1 MADSLASPVRVQFN
15 EDEDIYTRKRTFTSV
30 HAKRSKTKTTVLP
43 QKGFK
48 VDIILWV
55 LHNDWSV
62 VHLVINNGH
71 CGKTSKGLLRLYT
84 RRKNG
89 TFWSCKINSNVPL
102 VVSTR
107 KAFFNSHWCPLNA
120 WIATFL
126 YTIPNIYQLSWR
138 LSISLV
144 LWNIFI
150 LQQSLSRISN
160 PKSSTFTFLLPSEE
174 LNQWELRLNDQS
186 LYYGAS
192 RFQTL
197 HGILCDDIYIYA
209 LRLTSALHL
218 SKKQTQNS
226 GRIDVQEQ
234 GEKWLL
240 VHLPGWILALYCFN
254 TPWNTRKKKNIKA
267 RRKTKLWKTIERK
280 RRQYLKQAQLKKRG
294 WGQIFIINAFVRGL
308 SSILLYL
315 VLYFKK
321 TQSER
326 EDWRVCTDWD

>member
-107 KAFFNSHWCPLNA
+107 KAFFNSHCCPLNA

-126 YTIPNIYQLSWR
+126 YIIPNIYNYL
-138 LSISLV
+138 
-144 LWNIFI
+144 
-150 LQQSLSRISN
+150 
-160 PKSSTFTFLLPSEE
+160 E
-174 LNQWELRLNDQS
+174 D
-186 LYYGAS
+186 
-192 RFQTL
+192 FQ
-197 HGILCDDIYIYA
+197 Y
-209 LRLTSALHL
+209 R
-218 SKKQTQNS
+218 
-226 GRIDVQEQ
+226 
-234 GEKWLL
+234 
-240 VHLPGWILALYCFN
+240 LYCG
-254 TPWNTRKKKNIKA
+254 I
-267 RRKTKLWKTIERK
+267 
-280 RRQYLKQAQLKKRG
+280 YLFYNRVSLASPTLNRVPSH
-294 WGQIFIINAFVRGL
+294 FY
-308 SSILLYL
+308 YL
-315 VLYFKK
+315 VK
-321 TQSER
+321 S
-326 EDWRVCTDWD
+326 

>member
-197 HGILCDDIYIYA
+197 HGILCDDIYI
-209 LRLTSALHL
+209 RPETDIGFTS
-218 SKKQTQNS
+218 
-226 GRIDVQEQ
+226 
-234 GEKWLL
+234 
-240 VHLPGWILALYCFN
+240 
-254 TPWNTRKKKNIKA
+254 
-267 RRKTKLWKTIERK
+267 
-280 RRQYLKQAQLKKRG
+280 LKKTNTKQR
-294 WGQIFIINAFVRGL
+294 Q
-308 SSILLYL
+308 
-315 VLYFKK
+315 
-321 TQSER
+321 
-326 EDWRVCTDWD
+326 DWRPRTRWKMITCPSTWLNFGFVLL

>member
-126 YTIPNIYQLSWR
+126 YIIPNIYNYL
-138 LSISLV
+138 
-144 LWNIFI
+144 
-150 LQQSLSRISN
+150 
-160 PKSSTFTFLLPSEE
+160 E
-174 LNQWELRLNDQS
+174 D
-186 LYYGAS
+186 
-192 RFQTL
+192 FQ
-197 HGILCDDIYIYA
+197 Y
-209 LRLTSALHL
+209 R
-218 SKKQTQNS
+218 
-226 GRIDVQEQ
+226 
-234 GEKWLL
+234 
-240 VHLPGWILALYCFN
+240 LYCG
-254 TPWNTRKKKNIKA
+254 I
-267 RRKTKLWKTIERK
+267 
-280 RRQYLKQAQLKKRG
+280 YLFYNRVSLASPTLNRVPSH
-294 WGQIFIINAFVRGL
+294 FY
-308 SSILLYL
+308 YL
-315 VLYFKK
+315 VK
-321 TQSER
+321 S
-326 EDWRVCTDWD
+326 